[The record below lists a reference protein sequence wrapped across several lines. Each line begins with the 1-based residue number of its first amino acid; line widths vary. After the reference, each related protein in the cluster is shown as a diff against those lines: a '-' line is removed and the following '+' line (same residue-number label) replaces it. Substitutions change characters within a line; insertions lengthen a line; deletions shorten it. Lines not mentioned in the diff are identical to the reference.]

1 MQLENAHDT
10 LENTFGDLSVADAHR
25 EPGGR
30 AFKPAANYAH
40 VIFAEDGIVN
50 GMIRHG
56 APLFASSWAG
66 RTGFSAPM
74 PMPGQGDWAQTH
86 DAWSR
91 SVTMDMA
98 QARQYARAV
107 EADALEY
114 ISSLKPEDLDQPVE
128 VGIPGV
134 PSMPLGM
141 MITAF
146 IIGHFYSLAGEL
158 SAGKG
163 VLGLQGYPF

>member
-1 MQLENAHDT
+1 
-10 LENTFGDLSVADAHR
+10 
-25 EPGGR
+25 
-30 AFKPAANYAH
+30 
-40 VIFAEDGIVN
+40 
-50 GMIRHG
+50 
-56 APLFASSWAG
+56 
-66 RTGFSAPM
+66 
-74 PMPGQGDWAQTH
+74 
-86 DAWSR
+86 
-91 SVTMDMA
+91 MDMA